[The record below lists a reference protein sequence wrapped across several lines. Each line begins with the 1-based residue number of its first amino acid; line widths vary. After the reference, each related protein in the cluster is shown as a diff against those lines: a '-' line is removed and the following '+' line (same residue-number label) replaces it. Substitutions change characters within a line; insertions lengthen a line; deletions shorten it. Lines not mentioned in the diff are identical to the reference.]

1 MKIDGERWGFHSNR
15 PGSCKVTCT
24 GKRLMLFRRGS
35 TVNSETTFLSPR
47 MGRVEHIHFVGIGGA
62 GMCGIAEVLHNEGY
76 RITGSDITENRV
88 VQRLQSL
95 GIDVYIG
102 HQVDNI
108 NHADV
113 VVRSTAIDADN
124 PEIVAAVK
132 QMIPVI
138 PRAAMLAELMRFRH
152 GIAIAGTHGKTT
164 TTSLV
169 SSLLA
174 EGGLDPSFVIGGK
187 LNSCGSNAQLG
198 KSAYFVVEA
207 DESDASFLFLKPM
220 MAVVTN
226 IDADHMSTYGDDF
239 DKLRQTFVEFLH
251 HLPFYG
257 PAVLCVDDNE
267 VRRIL
272 PLIQRP
278 KLTYG
283 FSDDAHYRAIN
294 WIQNG
299 LLSEFTVRRPAPCHD
314 LTIQFKWPGRHN
326 VLNAL
331 AAIAIATELGV
342 DDQSIVN
349 GLFNFQGVGRR
360 FQILGERHFSQGS
373 SLIVD
378 DYGHHPQE
386 IKATIDAFRKVWPN
400 KRLVHVFQPHRY
412 TRTQSLFSDF
422 VDVLSLSDELLIL
435 DIYSAGELA
444 IPGVSSELLVN
455 QINQLSPKA
464 TLVAEQN
471 IEQHLDKL
479 VRDGDV
485 ILMQGAGSIGQISV
499 NLMQEMRETV

>member
-1 MKIDGERWGFHSNR
+1 VATKKQF
-15 PGSCKVTCT
+15 T
-24 GKRLMLFRRGS
+24 
-35 TVNSETTFLSPR
+35 SPR

-76 RITGSDITENRV
+76 IITGSDVSENRV
-88 VQRLQSL
+88 VLRLRSL
-95 GIDVYIG
+95 GIQIAIG
-102 HQVDNI
+102 HEVQNI
-108 NHADV
+108 KDADV
-113 VVRSTAIDADN
+113 VVRSTAIGNDN
-124 PEIVAAVK
+124 PEIIAATK
-132 QMIPVI
+132 LMIPVI
-138 PRAAMLAELMRFRH
+138 PRAAMLAELMRFRQ

-198 KSAYFVVEA
+198 KSAYFVAEA

-239 DKLRQTFVEFLH
+239 DRLRNTFIEFLH

-257 PAVLCVDDNE
+257 LAVVCLDDEE

-272 PLIQRP
+272 PSIQRP
-278 KLTYG
+278 TLTYG
-283 FSDDAHYRAIN
+283 FLDGAHYRALN
-294 WIQNG
+294 WAQNG
-299 LLSEFTVRRPAPCHD
+299 LVSEFTVERPAPHKALD
-314 LTIQFKWPGRHN
+314 IQFKWPGRHN

-342 DDQSIVN
+342 SDAAIVN
-349 GLFNFQGVGRR
+349 GLIKFQGVGRR
-360 FQILGERHFSQGS
+360 FQILGERHFNEGCA
-373 SLIVD
+373 LVVD

-386 IKATIDAFRKVWPN
+386 IKATIDAFRAVWPD

-412 TRTQSLFSDF
+412 SRTKSLFSEF
-422 VDVLSLSDELLIL
+422 VDVLSLADELLLL
-435 DIYSAGELA
+435 DIYAAGEDM
-444 IPGVSSELLVN
+444 IPGISSEVLISEINKYSKKAILVN
-455 QINQLSPKA
+455 EK
-464 TLVAEQN
+464 N
-471 IEQHLDKL
+471 IEHELDGL
-479 VRDGDV
+479 IRSGDV
-485 ILMQGAGSIGQISV
+485 ILMQGAGSIGQMAI
-499 NLMQEMRETV
+499 NLMQELRETA

>member
-1 MKIDGERWGFHSNR
+1 
-15 PGSCKVTCT
+15 
-24 GKRLMLFRRGS
+24 
-35 TVNSETTFLSPR
+35 
-47 MGRVEHIHFVGIGGA
+47 MGRVEQIHFVGIGGA
-62 GMCGIAEVLHNEGY
+62 GMCGIAEVLLNEGY
-76 RITGSDITENRV
+76 RITGSDLSENKA
-88 VQRLQSL
+88 VQRLQLL
-95 GIDVYIG
+95 GIPVAIG
-102 HQVDNI
+102 HRIENI
-108 NHADV
+108 KHADV
-113 VVRSTAIDADN
+113 VVRSSAIDNNN
-124 PEIVAAVK
+124 PEIIAARE

-138 PRAAMLAELMRFRH
+138 PRAAMLSELMRFRH

-239 DKLRQTFVEFLH
+239 DKLRKTFVEFLH

-257 PAVLCVDDNE
+257 LAVVCLDDAE
-267 VRRIL
+267 IRRIL
-272 PLIQRP
+272 PAIQRP
-278 KLTYG
+278 TLTYG
-283 FSDDAHYRAIN
+283 FNESAHYRAVD
-294 WIQNG
+294 WAQKG
-299 LLSEFTVRRPAPCHD
+299 LLSEFTVLRPHPHAA

-342 DDQSIVN
+342 RDLAIVQ
-349 GLFNFQGVGRR
+349 GLLKFQGVGRR
-360 FQILGERHFSQGS
+360 FQMLGERQFTNGKV
-373 SLIVD
+373 LVVD

-386 IKATIDAFRKVWPN
+386 IKATIDAFRSVWPD

-412 TRTQSLFSDF
+412 TRTQALFTEF
-422 VDVLSLSDELLIL
+422 VEVLSSSDELLL
-435 DIYSAGELA
+435 FDIYPAGEALIA
-444 IPGVSSELLVN
+444 GVSSESLVK
-455 QINQLSPKA
+455 QINERASKA
-464 TLVAEQN
+464 RLVTEQN
-471 IEQHLDKL
+471 FEEQLDQL
-479 VRDGDV
+479 VVDGDV
-485 ILMQGAGSIGQISV
+485 ILMQGAGNIGQLAI
-499 NLMQEMRETV
+499 NLMQKQLREIA